1 MEKKDILKKYVEFA
15 LENGKEPSNMYQFAK
30 LLNVEEK
37 SLYEC
42 FTSLDS
48 LESEVWKNTFETA
61 ISRLNADE
69 NYFNYSAKEKL
80 LAFFFTWVEE
90 LAEIR
95 SFVLMKKCKFDLPEE
110 KSLKESKEVFLDYI
124 SDVLRLGKETK
135 EISDRMWISNN
146 YGNALWLEVLFILR
160 FWINDKSPKFE
171 KTDAAIEKAVNFSFE
186 LMGSNILDA
195 ALDLGKFVWANK

>member
-1 MEKKDILKKYVEFA
+1 MF
-15 LENGKEPSNMYQFAK
+15 QFAK
-30 LLNVEEK
+30 SLGVEEK
-37 SLYEC
+37 EIYEY
-42 FTSLDS
+42 FTSVEAM
-48 LESEVWKNTFETA
+48 ESEVWKHTFENTIA
-61 ISRLNADE
+61 RLNADE

-90 LAEIR
+90 LTEIR

-110 KSLKESKEVFLDYI
+110 KSLKESKELFMDYI

-135 EISDRMWISNN
+135 EISDRMWVANQ
-146 YGNALWLEVLFILR
+146 YGKGLWLQVLFVLR

-195 ALDLGKFVWANK
+195 AIDFGKFVWANK